1 MSPPARALA
10 VDSCSDEDRGAGADV
25 GRVNAGDVS
34 CWPVFFGSRA
44 QLARAIVPVGFND
57 RDTTPGRALAVDCF
71 VKEGENEEEEEE
83 DNEEE
88 EEEIG
93 NEERHGEREEEDARD
108 SASRRAVAGLLLSR
122 SLLPGKAKLTQRL

>member
-71 VKEGENEEEEEE
+71 VKEGENEEEEE

>member
-71 VKEGENEEEEEE
+71 VKEGQ
-83 DNEEE
+83 NEEE